1 MSAPSNGNG
10 NNGNESARKK
20 AFNKFWERTG
30 RKPFGPDFHDSMVN
44 VMSASPRVA
53 CLTER
58 VWAWQRWRSWC
69 NSSEHAKS
77 DWRDG
82 SPALDQTDCALDI
95 WWLKH
100 GMTAEWVMGAPS
112 ELRKKERQR
121 KEVQHFKPRV
131 SIAFGKVITR
141 GDIRFEDG
149 KLVSVMSPRLLNS
162 ATEQPPLVAKYSNRF
177 LSDKRFHAWRAV
189 AKSSNHEGF
198 MVAKST
204 WNQVLVVARSDYR
217 EWLELTTADT
227 ASLTDGVLIP
237 PNAGNGAAPSGY
249 IRKETEAAAAAS
261 VSEPEPPLPLDP
273 LFEHIHG
280 ALERNHCAPDDSRV
294 LAMADAL
301 RAVCPDVT
309 GEEAEHFIDL
319 KGIELRKRGNVRDWF
334 ISLKTYVPPMLQGN
348 SFEIY
353 RKRTRA
359 AGKELEYV
367 PPVDLPPEDPETL
380 RQEALERMK
389 LKMKAEAGGRR

>member
-1 MSAPSNGNG
+1 MTSKNYCAPI
-10 NNGNESARKK
+10 R
-20 AFNKFWERTG
+20 
-30 RKPFGPDFHDSMVN
+30 
-44 VMSASPRVA
+44 
-53 CLTER
+53 
-58 VWAWQRWRSWC
+58 
-69 NSSEHAKS
+69 
-77 DWRDG
+77 
-82 SPALDQTDCALDI
+82 
-95 WWLKH
+95 
-100 GMTAEWVMGAPS
+100 
-112 ELRKKERQR
+112 
-121 KEVQHFKPRV
+121 FKPRV
-131 SIAFGKVITR
+131 SVAFGKVEAR

-149 KLVSVMSPRLLNS
+149 KLLSVMSPRLLNTATDQPS
-162 ATEQPPLVAKYSNRF
+162 AVAKYSNRF

-227 ASLTDGVLIP
+227 ASLTDSGLIP

-261 VSEPEPPLPLDP
+261 VSEREPPLPLDP

-319 KGIELRKRGNVRDWF
+319 ELAR
-334 ISLKTYVPPMLQGN
+334 LTE
-348 SFEIY
+348 EIAASSGEDIHPS
-353 RKRTRA
+353 TDRA
-359 AGKELEYV
+359 GEMIFSGM
-367 PPVDLPPEDPETL
+367 PVITHET
-380 RQEALERMK
+380 
-389 LKMKAEAGGRR
+389 